1 MLISEHMLIRCTIM
15 SFPVECRDR
24 DRKEGKFTDTH
35 LKLVVYW
42 AREGSHS
49 EIRGNH
55 VTDTSKRR
63 SPLSKKRSS

>member
-1 MLISEHMLIRCTIM
+1 MLISEHMLTHYIVM
-15 SFPVECRDR
+15 PFPVECRDR

-35 LKLVVYW
+35 LQSIVYW

-49 EIRGNH
+49 EIRGRQ

-63 SPLSKKRSS
+63 LPLTKKRSS